1 MSTYIEMNKLN
12 LKTHEHYQLGRSLMQ
27 SFGERTKN
35 SLNSLDQSL
44 FSLFKTESQNGTL
57 NEPAFRKG
65 FLDEAVRG
73 NHSVYATTQLFQS
86 ILHLATINSS
96 IVK

>member
-1 MSTYIEMNKLN
+1 MSTYIELNTLN
-12 LKTHEHYQLGRSLMQ
+12 LNTHEHYQLGRSLMQ

-35 SLNSLDQSL
+35 SLNSVDQSL

-73 NHSVYATTQLFQS
+73 NHSVYAATQLFQS
-86 ILHLATINSS
+86 INHLATLC
-96 IVK
+96 

>member
-1 MSTYIEMNKLN
+1 MSTYIEMNKINLN
-12 LKTHEHYQLGRSLMQ
+12 THEHYQLGRSLMK

-44 FSLFKTESQNGTL
+44 FSLFKTESLNGTL

-65 FLDEAVRG
+65 FFDEATRG
-73 NHSVYATTQLFQS
+73 NHSVYAATQLFHS
-86 ILHLATINSS
+86 LYHLAIIKCH